1 MSLITCQELA
11 SCSFGLNGL
20 CPARMI
26 CVQHVVFRHRWR
38 LFTLLQPL
46 SAPLVSLQTASW
58 CYDPYCQEPFG
69 VSLWGA
75 VWEESGE
82 VSHWGEGSGV
92 SSGCVSRAGGECC
105 YRTAVRFIHVN
116 MSVHSEGRQQ
126 NSIDQSSQSWLQKLC
141 MACWFLEPKVK
152 MWLLFRLTSTVLRCL
167 SSYSTLHIILQE
179 RPVADKQ

>member
-1 MSLITCQELA
+1 MLALNESLITCKELA
-11 SCSFGLNGL
+11 SCSFGLNG
-20 CPARMI
+20 
-26 CVQHVVFRHRWR
+26 CVQLEWFVYSVWSLGTGGVSSPSFNLCLHR
-38 LFTLLQPL
+38 
-46 SAPLVSLQTASW
+46 LVSLQTASW

-116 MSVHSEGRQQ
+116 MPVHSADTQQ
-126 NSIDQSSQSWLQKLC
+126 NSTDRSSQSWIQKLC
-141 MACWFLEPKVK
+141 MA
-152 MWLLFRLTSTVLRCL
+152 R
-167 SSYSTLHIILQE
+167 
-179 RPVADKQ
+179 